1 MAVKLPARFS
11 PQLCTAAQM
20 QNTAA
25 GGAGETNTQQHIHGT
40 NLPAIFRQFSAR
52 QTREKFFKP
61 LCKILLRFNLRK

>member
-1 MAVKLPARFS
+1 VAVKLPARFS

-40 NLPAIFRQFSAR
+40 NLPAIFRQFSAIFGKANTR
-52 QTREKFFKP
+52 KIFQTA
-61 LCKILLRFNLRK
+61 L